1 MSTDDR
7 VDAKKD
13 DVKGKT
19 KEGAGKL
26 TNDEQMENEGKFD
39 QVKSDVKEGV
49 ADAKDKAKEG
59 IGKLKDDD
67 KR

>member
-1 MSTDDR
+1 MANEDR
-7 VDAKKD
+7 FDAKKD
-13 DVKGKT
+13 DVKGKA
-19 KEGAGKL
+19 KEGFGKA
-26 TNDEQMENEGKFD
+26 TDDEQMENEGKFD
-39 QVKSDVKEGV
+39 QMKSDVKEGV